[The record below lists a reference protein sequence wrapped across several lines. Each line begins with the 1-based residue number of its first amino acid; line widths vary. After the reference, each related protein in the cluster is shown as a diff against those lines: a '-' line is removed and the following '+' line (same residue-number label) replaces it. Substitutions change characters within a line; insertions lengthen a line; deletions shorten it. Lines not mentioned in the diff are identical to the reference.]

1 MFFESNS
8 VKFKRANG
16 PFVIEKGVYEVSNCF
31 MYHGTSFP
39 GGIGLMAKQCAK
51 NEENFIRQAD
61 FYGGGMLV
69 FPQVFQLGTR
79 DLSFIENYHV
89 QYAWNRSFIGQ
100 FIYNDQTYS
109 SGSLTLDISNMSM
122 DRMLE
127 ISKDIARKHFNTDVI
142 LKIFPT
148 GRIFVVLNKF

>member
-1 MFFESNS
+1 
-8 VKFKRANG
+8 
-16 PFVIEKGVYEVSNCF
+16 
-31 MYHGTSFP
+31 
-39 GGIGLMAKQCAK
+39 
-51 NEENFIRQAD
+51 
-61 FYGGGMLV
+61 MLV